1 MFGFH
6 VKVQE
11 ILRSGFIL
19 HVPEWNRELFVCP
32 GGEMLRGQGSGLY
45 GFRVC
50 LYCVLDRVLIQ
61 VREIVSIFYSDD
73 SFSQINGLK
82 PHVLVGFFYLG

>member
-1 MFGFH
+1 
-6 VKVQE
+6 
-11 ILRSGFIL
+11 
-19 HVPEWNRELFVCP
+19 
-32 GGEMLRGQGSGLY
+32 MLRGKGSGLH

-50 LYCVLDRVLIQ
+50 LYRVLDRVLIQ

-73 SFSQINGLK
+73 SFSQINVLK